1 MSYIKF
7 LNSDEHLNG
16 NVKIIDDHTVEVSG
30 CNQNLSGFQLFT
42 DADFMFGDYSKYKYD
57 YEEPNLGNKVYRYT
71 NDNHKWKKPIYT
83 TTFNVSG
90 GGTAKGALTQ
100 KVEKY
105 EDLVIPTITPNEN
118 YVFDGWNPVIPT
130 SGDITENQTFTAE
143 FTYVEPLES
152 VKARKVDEMNQIQQQ
167 TIENGFNATLTDGT
181 VEHFTLTGHDQTSL
195 LGLAGQVQAG
205 IEQIPW
211 HTSDHD
217 EPCKYYSNADMK
229 IITDMAT
236 IFVTYQVTYFR
247 DLRIYINKGLNTKEE
262 VEAVEYGIIIPEEY
276 QSEVLKNLLAQM
288 NKLNSTI

>member
-7 LNSDEHLNG
+7 LNSDEHLDG
-16 NVKIIDDHTVEVSG
+16 TVRVIDEHTIEVTG
-30 CNQNLSGFQLFT
+30 CNQNLSGLQWFT
-42 DADFMFGDYSKYKYD
+42 DSDIMFGDYSKFKYD
-57 YEEPNLGNKVYRYT
+57 YAEPNLGDKVYKYT

-105 EDLVIPTITPNEN
+105 EDLVVPTITAEEN
-118 YVFDGWNPVIPT
+118 YLFDGWVPVIPT
-130 SGDITENQTFTAE
+130 SGDITENQTFTAQ

-152 VKARKVDEMNQIQQQ
+152 VKTRKVDEMNQIQQQ

-181 VEHFTLTGHDQTSL
+181 VEHFTLTEHDQTSL
-195 LGLAGQVQAG
+195 LGLVGQVQMG
-205 IEQIPW
+205 VEEIPW

-217 EPCKYYSNADMK
+217 EHCKYYSNANMN
-229 IITDMAT
+229 IITTMAT
-236 IFVTYQVTYFR
+236 AYVTYHVTYFR

-276 QSEVLKNLLAQM
+276 KSEVLKDLESQM
-288 NKLNSTI
+288 NKLNAMV

>member
-7 LNSDEHLNG
+7 LNSDEHLDG
-16 NVKIIDDHTVEVSG
+16 KVKIIDDHTVEISG

-57 YEEPNLGNKVYRYT
+57 YEEPNLGDKVYRYT

-83 TTFNVSG
+83 TTFTTNG
-90 GGTAKGALTQ
+90 GGTLTGLTTQ
-100 KVEKY
+100 KVENY
-105 EDLVIPTITPNEN
+105 EDLIIPTVTANEN
-118 YVFDGWNPVIPT
+118 YVFDSWSPTIPS
-130 SGDITENQTFTAE
+130 SGYIDSNKTFTAM

-152 VKARKVDEMNQIQQQ
+152 VKQRKVDEMNQVQQQ

-217 EPCKYYSNADMK
+217 EHCKYYSNADMK
-229 IITDMAT
+229 IITDTAT
-236 IFVTYQVTYFR
+236 IFVTFEVTWFR
-247 DLRIYINKGLNTKEE
+247 DLRIYINSLQTKEE
-262 VEAVEYGIIIPEEY
+262 VEAIEYNIIIPEEY
-276 QSEVLKNLLAQM
+276 QSEVLKDLLAKM

>member
-7 LNSDEHLNG
+7 LNSDEHLDG
-16 NVKIIDDHTVEVSG
+16 TIRVIDEHTIEVTG
-30 CNQNLSGFQLFT
+30 CNQNLSGLQWFT
-42 DADFMFGDYSKYKYD
+42 DSDIMFGDYSKFKYD
-57 YEEPNLGNKVYRYT
+57 YGEPNLGDKVYKYT

-83 TTFNVSG
+83 TTFTTNG
-90 GGTAKGALTQ
+90 GGTLTGLTTQ
-100 KVEKY
+100 KVENY
-105 EDLVIPTITPNEN
+105 EDLIIPTVTANEN
-118 YVFDGWNPVIPT
+118 YVFDSWSPTIPS
-130 SGDITENQTFTAE
+130 SGYIDSNKTFTAM

-152 VKARKVDEMNQIQQQ
+152 VKQRKVYEMNQVQQQ

-236 IFVTYQVTYFR
+236 IFVTLQVTYFR

-262 VEAVEYGIIIPEEY
+262 VEAIEYGIIIPEEY

>member
-7 LNSDEHLNG
+7 LNSEEHLKG
-16 NVKIIDDHTVEVSG
+16 KVKIIDDHTVEVSG

-42 DADFMFGDYSKYKYD
+42 DSGFMFGDYSKYKYN
-57 YEEPNLGNKVYRYT
+57 YEEPNLGDKVYRYT

-83 TTFNVSG
+83 TTFNTNDG
-90 GGTAKGALTQ
+90 GSLNGETSQT
-100 KVEKY
+100 VEYY
-105 EDLVIPTITPNEN
+105 EDLIIPTVTASEN
-118 YVFDGWNPVIPT
+118 YVFDGWSPTIPS
-130 SGDITENQTFTAE
+130 SGYVDSNKTFTAM

-152 VKARKVDEMNQIQQQ
+152 VKQRKIDEMNQVQQQ

-236 IFVTYQVTYFR
+236 IFVTFEVTWFR
-247 DLRIYINKGLNTKEE
+247 DLRIYINSLQTKEE
-262 VEAVEYGIIIPEEY
+262 VEAITYGIIIPDEY
-276 QSEVLKNLLAQM
+276 KSDVLKDLEAQ
-288 NKLNSTI
+288 L

>member
-7 LNSDEHLNG
+7 LDSDEHLNG
-16 NVKIIDDHTVEVSG
+16 KVKIIDEHTIEISG

-42 DADFMFGDYSKYKYD
+42 DSGFMFGDYKRYKYD
-57 YEEPNLGNKVYRYT
+57 YEEPDLGNKVYRYT
-71 NDNHKWKKPIYT
+71 NDNHKWTKPIYT
-83 TTFNVSG
+83 ITFNTNDG
-90 GGTAKGALTQ
+90 GSLNGETSQT
-100 KVEKY
+100 VEYY
-105 EDLVIPTITPNEN
+105 EDLIIPTVTTSEN
-118 YVFDGWNPVIPT
+118 YVFDGWSPTIPS
-130 SGDITENQTFTAE
+130 SGYVDSNKTFTAM

-152 VKARKVDEMNQIQQQ
+152 VKQRKIDEMNQIQQQ

-236 IFVTYQVTYFR
+236 IFVTFEVTWFR
-247 DLRIYINKGLNTKEE
+247 DLRIYINSLQTKEE
-262 VEAVEYGIIIPEEY
+262 VEAIEYNIIIPEEY
-276 QSEVLKNLLAQM
+276 QSEVLKDLLKAM
-288 NKLNSTI
+288 EK

>member
-7 LNSDEHLNG
+7 LNSEEHLKG
-16 NVKIIDDHTVEVSG
+16 KVKIIDDHTVEVSG
-30 CNQNLSGFQLFT
+30 CGQNLSGFQLFT
-42 DADFMFGDYSKYKYD
+42 DADFMFGDYSEYKYD
-57 YEEPNLGNKVYRYT
+57 YEEPSLGTNVYRYT
-71 NDNHKWKKPIYT
+71 NDNHKWEKPIYT
-83 TTFNVSG
+83 ITFVASVGCSLNGSTSQIVDDY
-90 GGTAKGALTQ
+90 K
-100 KVEKY
+100 
-105 EDLVIPTITPNEN
+105 DLKIPTVTVEEN
-118 YVFDGWNPVIPT
+118 YIFDGWSPEIPT
-130 SGDITENQTFTAE
+130 SGEVDSNKTFTAMSS
-143 FTYVEPLES
+143 YVETLES
-152 VKARKVDEMNQIQQQ
+152 VKQRKIDEMNQIQQQ

-236 IFVTYQVTYFR
+236 IFVTFEVTWFR
-247 DLRIYINKGLNTKEE
+247 DLRIYINSLQTKEE
-262 VEAVEYGIIIPEEY
+262 VEAITYGIIIPEEY

-288 NKLNSTI
+288 NKLGNV

>member
-7 LNSDEHLNG
+7 LNNDEHLKG
-16 NVKIIDDHTVEVSG
+16 TVQIIDEHTIEVRG

-42 DADFMFGDYSKYKYD
+42 DADFMFGDYKKFKYD
-57 YEEPNLGNKVYRYT
+57 YGEPNLEENVYRYT
-71 NDNHKWKKPIYT
+71 NDNHKWKKPIYK
-83 TTFNVSG
+83 TTFVVDNG
-90 GGTAKGALTQ
+90 GSAKGSLIQ
-100 KVEKY
+100 SVENY
-105 EDLVIPTITPNEN
+105 EDLLIPTVTADKN
-118 YVFDGWNPVIPT
+118 YSFNGWSPSIPK
-130 SGDITENQTFTAE
+130 SGYIDSDKVFTAE

-152 VKARKVDEMNQIQQQ
+152 VKVRKVDEMNQIQQQ

-217 EPCKYYSNADMK
+217 EHCKYYSNADMK

-236 IFVTYQVTYFR
+236 IFITYQVTYFR

-262 VEAVEYGIIIPEEY
+262 VEAVEYGIMIPEEY
-276 QSEVLKNLLAQM
+276 KSEVLKNLLAQM
-288 NKLNSTI
+288 NKLNSTV

>member
-118 YVFDGWNPVIPT
+118 YVFDGWNPTIPS
-130 SGDITENQTFTAE
+130 SGYIDSNKTFVAM
-143 FTYVEPLES
+143 FTYIEPLES
-152 VKARKVDEMNQIQQQ
+152 VKQRKVNEMNQVQQQ

-236 IFVTYQVTYFR
+236 IFVTLQVTYFR

-262 VEAVEYGIIIPEEY
+262 VEAVEYGIMIPEEY
-276 QSEVLKNLLAQM
+276 QSEVLKNLLM
-288 NKLNSTI
+288 LNH